1 MAQAFVLGNG
11 VSRQAVDLNS
21 LRKLG
26 RIYGCNA
33 LYREFQPNVLVA
45 TDTPI
50 SEEIQR
56 SGYARTHNF
65 YTRRPMEGLGAR
77 RIPEAYWKYSSGPVA
92 VGLAADSGFARIYLL
107 GFDLGPNEHNLF
119 NNVYA
124 GTEFYRDT
132 GAQPTYTGNWINQL
146 MEVFA
151 KFLDTEF
158 VRVTGNT
165 TAQIDKFQLVPNLKH
180 MSITDFLTQLN
191 TG

>member
-11 VSRQAVDLNS
+11 ISRQAVDLDS

-56 SGYARTHNF
+56 SGYALHYNF
-65 YTRRPMEGLGAR
+65 YTRRPQEGRGAR
-77 RIPEAYWKYSSGPVA
+77 RLPEAYWKYSSGPA
-92 VGLAADSGFARIYLL
+92 ALALAAESKFSRIYLL

-124 GTEFYRDT
+124 GTEFYREV
-132 GAQPTYTGNWINQL
+132 GAQPTYTVNWINQL
-146 MEVFA
+146 VEIFA
-151 KFLDTEF
+151 KFPDTEF
-158 VRVTGNT
+158 VRVAGPT
-165 TAQIDKFQLVPNLKH
+165 TAEIVQFAAVANLKH
-180 MSITDFLTQLN
+180 LGVTDFLAQVN

>member
-56 SGYARTHNF
+56 SGYALHHNF
-65 YTRRPMEGLGAR
+65 YTRRPQEGRGAR
-77 RIPEAYWKYSSGPVA
+77 RIPEQYWKYSSGPAA

-107 GFDLGPNEHNLF
+107 GFDLGPDQNNLF

-146 MEVFA
+146 TEVFA
-151 KFLDTEF
+151 KFPATEF
-158 VRVTGNT
+158 VRVTGST
-165 TAQIDKFQLVPNLKH
+165 TADIDRFKLVPNLKH
-180 MSITDFLTQLN
+180 MSIADFLTQLN

>member
-11 VSRQAVDLNS
+11 VSRQAVDLDS

-33 LYREFQPNVLVA
+33 LYREFCPNVLVA

-56 SGYARTHNF
+56 SGYALHHNF
-65 YTRRPMEGLGAR
+65 YTRKPVEGRGAR
-77 RIPEAYWKYSSGPVA
+77 RIPEQYWKYSSGPAA
-92 VGLAADSGFARIYLL
+92 VGLAADSGFAQIYLL
-107 GFDLGPNEHNLF
+107 GFDLGPDQNNLF

-146 MEVFA
+146 TEVFA
-151 KFLDTEF
+151 KFPATEF
-158 VRVTGNT
+158 VRVTGST
-165 TAQIDKFQLVPNLKH
+165 TATIDRFKLVPNLKH
-180 MSITDFLTQLN
+180 MSIADFLTQLN